1 MKTMTDRPAKADKA
15 RRESPTPSDSAL
27 VGQPAGLLLAFT
39 IGALVGVGLAV
50 TWIPRRPKSR
60 PQPRVVRG
68 YHRAR
73 EAGSSA
79 LREGRRL
86 GAELTSEFREEL
98 AANIEAA
105 REELVD
111 VARKQV
117 KKTRRA
123 LQREYSKYIG

>member
-1 MKTMTDRPAKADKA
+1 MKTMTDRPANAEKAP
-15 RRESPTPSDSAL
+15 RESPAPSDSAPAL
-27 VGQPAGLLLAFT
+27 LPAGLLLAFT

-50 TWIPRRPKSR
+50 TWIPKRLKS
-60 PQPRVVRG
+60 PQQPRLVRG

-86 GAELTSEFREEL
+86 GTELTAEFREEL

-111 VARKQV
+111 MARKQV
-117 KKTRRA
+117 KKARKA
-123 LQREYSKYIG
+123 LQREY